1 MSLALSAAQPFAKGG
16 NRLCFVHPEN
26 PQRCIKVRRPDFT
39 LEDLR
44 RSKGFPKNLRPLS
57 SFDDNLEEYN
67 VMNELDQ
74 RFGEQLYR
82 HVSHCYGF
90 VDTDMGPGLV
100 SELIRNSDGKI
111 SYSLKQQLA
120 EKGMTPDL
128 KTAID
133 QFCAFWETECI
144 PSRQLLPHNIVAQC
158 NEQGEVF
165 RLVAIDGLGDPTILP
180 ARWLPDSW
188 KRRRYKEKTEQFR
201 ARIEKFMQ
209 ELKGGKK
216 PSNVGKLMHDGRSN

>member
-67 VMNELDQ
+67 VMNKLDQ

-82 HVSHCYGF
+82 HVSRCHGF
-90 VDTDMGPGLV
+90 VDTDLGPGLQ
-100 SELIRNSDGKI
+100 SELVRNQDGTI
-111 SYSLKQQLA
+111 AYSMKQHLA
-120 EKGMTPDL
+120 EKGMTADL
-128 KTAID
+128 VRALD
-133 QFCAFWETECI
+133 QFCDFWETLCI
-144 PSRQLLPHNIVAQC
+144 PSRQLLTHNIVAQC
-158 NEQGEVF
+158 DAEGEVS
-165 RLVAIDGLGDPTILP
+165 RLVAIDGLGDPTLIP
-180 ARWLPDSW
+180 SHWLPNAW
-188 KRRRYKEKTEQFR
+188 QRKRYHRKTQQLR
-201 ARIEKFMQ
+201 TRVDKFML
-209 ELKGGKK
+209 ELTSGKK
-216 PSNVGKLMHDGRSN
+216 PSEVGQLIHNGTQK